1 MTVLGQDRLRVK
13 LHAFDRQRLVAQPH
27 DFIDTTI
34 GALRPRGNVEAIRQA
49 ILFNHQRVVA
59 RRLIRCRQAL
69 ENACAGMM
77 NRAGLAVHDRP
88 RTNHRAAER
97 LTDRLM
103 AETDAENR
111 ERSEEHTSELQSLMR
126 ISYAV
131 FCLKKKKINKTTNAA
146 NN

>member
-88 RTNHRAAER
+88 RTNHRA
-97 LTDRLM
+97 
-103 AETDAENR
+103 
-111 ERSEEHTSELQSLMR
+111 RSEEHTSELQSLMPL
-126 ISYAV
+126 SYAV
-131 FCLKKKKINKTTNAA
+131 FCLTKKSYTRTPNTYKR
-146 NN
+146 

>member
-1 MTVLGQDRLRVK
+1 MRISDWSSDVCASDLPSGHSSVALHKVLQKLMTVLGQDRLRVK

-59 RRLIRCRQAL
+59 RRLIRCRQ
-69 ENACAGMM
+69 
-77 NRAGLAVHDRP
+77 
-88 RTNHRAAER
+88 
-97 LTDRLM
+97 
-103 AETDAENR
+103 
-111 ERSEEHTSELQSLMR
+111 RSEEHTTELQSLMR

-131 FCLKKKKINKTTNAA
+131 FCLK
-146 NN
+146 